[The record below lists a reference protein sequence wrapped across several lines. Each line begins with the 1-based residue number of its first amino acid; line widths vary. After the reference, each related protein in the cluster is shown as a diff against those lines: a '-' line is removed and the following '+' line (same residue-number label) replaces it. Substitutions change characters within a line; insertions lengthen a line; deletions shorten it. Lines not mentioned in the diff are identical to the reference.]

1 MTGDERLK
9 SISLENQFD
18 SSKYNCYANSA
29 YRNAMKKTGLNT
41 TNQSGLISN
50 YIYAMVTYEDLKS
63 DENYKHLE
71 KSERKYKDFLSL
83 NR

>member
-1 MTGDERLK
+1 MAGDERLK
-9 SISLENQFD
+9 GINLEHQFD
-18 SSKYNCYANSA
+18 NSKYNCYANSA
-29 YRNAMKKTGLNT
+29 YRNAMKKTVLST
-41 TNQSGLISN
+41 TNQAGLISN

>member
-1 MTGDERLK
+1 
-9 SISLENQFD
+9 
-18 SSKYNCYANSA
+18 
-29 YRNAMKKTGLNT
+29 MKKTGLST
-41 TNQSGLISN
+41 TNQAGLISN

-83 NR
+83 NK

>member
-9 SISLENQFD
+9 SINFEHQFD
-18 SSKYNCYANSA
+18 SGKSNCYANSA
-29 YRNAMKKTGLNT
+29 YRNAMKKTVLST
-41 TNQSGLISN
+41 TNQAGLISN